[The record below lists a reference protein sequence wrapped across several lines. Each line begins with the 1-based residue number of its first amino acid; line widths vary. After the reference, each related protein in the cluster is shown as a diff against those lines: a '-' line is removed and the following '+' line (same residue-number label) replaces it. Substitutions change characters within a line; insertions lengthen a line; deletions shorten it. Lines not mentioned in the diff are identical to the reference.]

1 MHRFISLLLLLAH
14 PGYCAAPSAPATL
27 SLEQE
32 KQAQHIF
39 SMVRCVS
46 CQGETV
52 KESDALLSKAIRYAI
67 REQLQQGQSE
77 EQVIEFIRQ
86 RYGDYVILSPSVQAN
101 TLALWLLPCLILLL
115 GVILIWRKKQCVK
128 IQKLRSS

>member
-1 MHRFISLLLLLAH
+1 MARFILLFLLLAH
-14 PGYCAAPSAPATL
+14 PGYCATPSARVTL
-27 SLEQE
+27 SPEQE
-32 KQAQHIF
+32 KQARQIF

-52 KESDALLSKAIRYAI
+52 KESDALLSKAMRHAI

-86 RYGDYVILSPSVQAN
+86 HYGDYVILSPSVQAN
-101 TLALWLLPCLILLL
+101 TLALWGLPCLILLL
-115 GVILIWRKKQCVK
+115 GIILIRRKNQQ
-128 IQKLRSS
+128 I